1 MALGKIKADTLEH
14 STAGSLDTSYVVNGS
29 AKAWIDH
36 TQVTTSSI
44 RDSLNISSITD
55 AGTGQTYPIAF
66 SNNMSSSSYAGSLYS
81 SANTSDGYTTFNNQ
95 YTGGLGSKITS
106 SFGHNSYSSGNVDAL
121 RNDDIIFGDLA

>member
-14 STAGSLDTSYVVNGS
+14 STAGSLDTKFVVNGS

-36 TQVTTSSI
+36 TQITTSSI

-95 YTGGLGSKITS
+95 YTGGLGSKTAS

-121 RNDDIIFGDLA
+121 RNDDIIHGDLA